1 MTEEFPDV
9 NAVGGS
15 DVLRAILSIAGLT
28 IGLGVTLLFAYGVM
42 VVFGYEG
49 ASVMSLPIVLA
60 LETVAILGGIYFALV
75 RTGRLTWRDL
85 GWIPV
90 SPGWMVAGGL
100 TSLAIYAAAIALVT
114 LARTVLGDA
123 WFGVTPPLV
132 DVFPRSVLGFLG
144 SFVFGAIT
152 VPIAEEFLFRG
163 LLFRWLRN
171 RWGFSAGAFV
181 SALVFALVHPQA
193 SGSAPLIFLIGLA
206 LAYFYERSGSLWPS
220 MVLHGVNN
228 AVGIA
233 FIYLTIWAGQT

>member
-1 MTEEFPDV
+1 MTDEAPSV
-9 NAVGGS
+9 NPVRGS
-15 DVLRAILSIAGLT
+15 DLLRAILSVAGLS
-28 IGLGVTLLFAYGVM
+28 IGLGVTMLFAYSVL

-49 ASVMSLPIVLA
+49 TSFLTLPVVLA
-60 LETVAILGGIYFALV
+60 LESVALLGGIYFALV

-85 GWIPV
+85 GWVPV
-90 SPGWMVAGGL
+90 APGWLVAAGL

-123 WFGVTPPLV
+123 WFGVTPPLMEM
-132 DVFPRSVLGFLG
+132 FPRSVLGFIG

-152 VPIAEEFLFRG
+152 VPVAEELLFRG

-171 RWGFSAGAFV
+171 RWGFAAGAFV
-181 SALVFALVHPQA
+181 SALVFALAHPPA

-233 FIYLTIWAGQT
+233 FIYLMISLA